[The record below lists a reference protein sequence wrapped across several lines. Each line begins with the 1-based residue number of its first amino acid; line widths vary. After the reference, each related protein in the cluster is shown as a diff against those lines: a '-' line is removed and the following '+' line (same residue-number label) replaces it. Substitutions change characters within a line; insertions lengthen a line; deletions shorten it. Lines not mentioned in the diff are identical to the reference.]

1 MEAKRLIEEVIA
13 RFGPRRAASDA
24 ERKTQEYFLR
34 TWGEFSD
41 FTKLHEF
48 QAPLRAKFA
57 LLKPVFFAYGLSLI
71 AVWIFPAGAVF
82 LSTAAA
88 LAFVVAFVMNYPA
101 LDMFYKPYGS
111 CNAIADLPSEL
122 PPKMTLVLSGHSD
135 STPEFKWWYRWKRF
149 GLRAM
154 VISGVGLTLYPLFCV
169 LALTTSGSHA
179 QHPPAW
185 LGYAWLAF
193 AATAPL
199 SVTYWDIHGEIV
211 SPGAQDNLSGVA
223 VATEA
228 GRALAAG
235 PRLKHVAV
243 RIIGFG
249 AEETGLRGSSA
260 YVKDHLHRLKQ
271 ENVLVLNFDGILDA
285 DNLHI
290 LTGEAFSFV
299 KYNPKRIAELETS
312 FRAVGA
318 NVKKGALP
326 IGGTDAVSFKKAGL
340 DALTVVGLP
349 LDRLHPTYHTRLDQP
364 QYVQE
369 KALQHCIEATVH
381 YARTLDAQF
390 D

>member
-1 MEAKRLIEEVIA
+1 MEAKRLIERVIT

-24 ERKTQEYFLR
+24 ERKAQEYFLQV
-34 TWGEFSD
+34 WGEFSD

-48 QAPLRAKFA
+48 HAPLRAKFA
-57 LLKPVFFAYGLSLI
+57 LLKPVFFVYALALI
-71 AVWIFPAGAVF
+71 VVWVFPAGAVF

-88 LAFVVAFVMNYPA
+88 LTFVVAFIMNYPA
-101 LDMFYKPYGS
+101 LDMFYKHYDS
-111 CNAIADLPSEL
+111 CNAIADLPSEFPAKL
-122 PPKMTLVLSGHSD
+122 TLILSGHSD
-135 STPEFKWWYRWKRF
+135 STPEFKWWYRWKQF
-149 GLRAM
+149 GIRAM
-154 VISGVGLTLYPLFCV
+154 VISGAGLALYPLFCV
-169 LALTTSGSHA
+169 LALATAGTHA
-179 QHPPAW
+179 QHSPTW
-185 LGYAWLAF
+185 LGYVWLAF

-199 SVTYWDIHGEIV
+199 SVTYWDIHGETI

-228 GRALAAG
+228 ARVLAEG

-243 RIIGFG
+243 RVIGFG
-249 AEETGLRGSSA
+249 AEETGLRGSCA

-271 ENVLVLNFDGILDA
+271 ENVLLLNFDGILDA

-290 LTGEAFSFV
+290 LTGEPFSFV
-299 KYNPKRIAELETS
+299 KYDKKRVAELESS

-340 DALTVVGLP
+340 EALTVVGLP
-349 LDRLHPTYHTRLDQP
+349 LNRLHPTYHTRLDQP

-369 KALQHCIEATVH
+369 KALQHCIEAAVH
-381 YARTLDAQF
+381 YARALDAQF
-390 D
+390 A